1 MASAADS
8 HRIVRDDCGAPD
20 ADAALLV
27 ASLSTNDAAH
37 GKVVRVPTRRR
48 DLCRL
53 AHVAPRGRMRGT
65 IDTASEGEGTPLE
78 EDFFTPED
86 LGLDLDDDGVPEIFV
101 FAGAQR
107 TTIEH
112 EVYLRRGPCGY
123 PLGHIESAGVL
134 ALVATKSRGLHDLRV
149 MQEFCPGIG
158 TRFCEVIHRFD
169 GVRYRVLRR
178 TALPNARPMSVP

>member
-1 MASAADS
+1 
-8 HRIVRDDCGAPD
+8 
-20 ADAALLV
+20 
-27 ASLSTNDAAH
+27 
-37 GKVVRVPTRRR
+37 
-48 DLCRL
+48 
-53 AHVAPRGRMRGT
+53 MRGT